1 MISEEKTD
9 VFANVMTLLDKL
21 PPQFQAWAI
30 IGLFVVG
37 GIWWWRKSSEEKEPS
52 QSRTV
57 HIGGSADKAIIQ
69 TGDNNQ
75 VLFDFCGSEQYRS
88 ICRAPTMFLSYLFL
102 S

>member
-1 MISEEKTD
+1 MSEEKTD
-9 VFANVMTLLDKL
+9 IFEYVKTLLNML

-37 GIWWWRKSSEEKEPS
+37 GIWWWRKNSEEKEPS

-69 TGDNNQ
+69 TGDNDQANTK
-75 VLFDFCGSEQYRS
+75 DD
-88 ICRAPTMFLSYLFL
+88 
-102 S
+102 